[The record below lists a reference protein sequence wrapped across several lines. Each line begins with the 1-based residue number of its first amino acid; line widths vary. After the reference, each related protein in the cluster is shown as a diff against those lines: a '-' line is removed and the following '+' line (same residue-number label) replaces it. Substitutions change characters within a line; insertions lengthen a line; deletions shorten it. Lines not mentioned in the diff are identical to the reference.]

1 MILLINNSIVIIL
14 VVAICT
20 FITRAIPFMVFGG
33 KKEVPKNVVYLGKV
47 LPPSVITILI
57 VYCLKAVDIYSGSR
71 GIPEFLSIIIVIIL
85 HIWKRSN
92 LISIGAGTIIYMI
105 LIQKIFV

>member
-1 MILLINNSIVIIL
+1 MINNSIIIIL
-14 VVAICT
+14 VVAVCT
-20 FITRAIPFMVFGG
+20 FITRAIPFIIFGG
-33 KKEVPKNVVYLGKV
+33 KKEVPKNVIYLGKV
-47 LPPSVITILI
+47 LPPAVITILI
-57 VYCLKAVDIYSGSR
+57 VYCLKSVDIYSGSR
-71 GIPEFLSIIIVIIL
+71 GIPEILSIIAVIIL